1 MRRSLY
7 EKRQRSGYF
16 YMIPF
21 LTGFIFLYLTPLLRS
36 LYFSFCQIQNTQ
48 EGLTADFIG
57 LGNYKYILGV
67 DPDFTATIVGSL
79 KSLLVSV
86 PAILLFS
93 FFVAVV
99 LNQNFRGR
107 TIARSLMFLPVV
119 LTSGVILLLQYDI
132 FFQSAASG
140 VSGMSGDSDAP
151 SNLVNLSKIVLDML
165 PVDAVGI
172 VPFVESMVAQTYHI
186 TISSGVQILIYLAG
200 LQSIPPS
207 LFEASSIEG
216 ATSWE
221 SFWKITFPMLSP
233 LIVVNLVYTLVDQ
246 MCGLH
251 NPVMQ
256 SIYYMTFAK
265 IEFARAAAMSWI
277 YMVIAIAF
285 MAVSTKL
292 VSRFV
297 YYEN

>member
-1 MRRSLY
+1 M
-7 EKRQRSGYF
+7 
-16 YMIPF
+16 
-21 LTGFIFLYLTPLLRS
+21 TG
-36 LYFSFCQIQNTQ
+36 
-48 EGLTADFIG
+48 D
-57 LGNYKYILGV
+57 
-67 DPDFTATIVGSL
+67 
-79 KSLLVSV
+79 
-86 PAILLFS
+86 
-93 FFVAVV
+93 
-99 LNQNFRGR
+99 
-107 TIARSLMFLPVV
+107 
-119 LTSGVILLLQYDI
+119 
-132 FFQSAASG
+132 
-140 VSGMSGDSDAP
+140 GDTP
-151 SNLVNLSKIVLDML
+151 SNLINLSKIVLDML

-172 VPFVESMVAQTYHI
+172 VPFVESMVAQIYHI

-216 ATSWE
+216 ATGWE

-256 SIYYMTFAK
+256 SVYYMTFAK

-277 YMVIAIAF
+277 YLIIAMMF
-285 MAVSTKL
+285 MAVSTGI